1 MTRSLEEEIDVLKN
15 EHIDFIKNN
24 IQTYGEFYPCITIF
38 SELKEIN
45 EDEPD
50 LKFGMVHIPID
61 RKFLQDDES
70 KDNFIKEVVPNI
82 FKEIQKTFIPH
93 AVLWCSE
100 VWMRR
105 MPKKDKITQEDI
117 DELYKNGEKIEAVF
131 ITMESKNK
139 NETFVYEIIRNGV
152 QVSPDGDLV
161 DKIQLKK
168 SNEFDHIT
176 KENIG
181 GRFSNLF
188 GLFK

>member
-1 MTRSLEEEIDVLKN
+1 
-15 EHIDFIKNN
+15 
-24 IQTYGEFYPCITIF
+24 
-38 SELKEIN
+38 
-45 EDEPD
+45 
-50 LKFGMVHIPID
+50 
-61 RKFLQDDES
+61 
-70 KDNFIKEVVPNI
+70 
-82 FKEIQKTFIPH
+82 
-93 AVLWCSE
+93 
-100 VWMRR
+100 